1 MGGKIPREIKERVIR
16 GWLQGIKREKIAETN
31 DLADGSIT
39 NIVKDASLQAEY
51 HDMELF
57 RHLAVILNENGLEP
71 VIVGFA
77 VRLLK
82 IMKDNGID
90 VNQVEPIISD
100 FAIYCFKHQI
110 SFDKLIQSGYEAL
123 ALERELGVPV
133 KMLSEHV
140 TQAKITRDDL
150 LDQSQTQLRMLRDAQ
165 SEYEII
171 KSKLEEFKKEYPLVE
186 SSIELKKELD
196 ETKERCKQYE
206 QINGLERKLSEA
218 DEYNTRLEGANVDKD
233 SKLKTAMHQLSVYQ
247 ERLDKQKKEE
257 VNDGGSYYRTTKKM
271 QQAEVS

>member
-1 MGGKIPREIKERVIR
+1 MGGKIPREIKEKVIR
-16 GWLQGIKREKIAETN
+16 EWLLGTRRETIAENN
-31 DLADGSIT
+31 DLAVGSIS
-39 NIVKDASLQAEY
+39 NIVKDASLQVEY
-51 HDMELF
+51 HNMALF

-82 IMKDNGID
+82 IMEDNGIAL
-90 VNQVEPIISD
+90 NQVEPIISD
-100 FAIYCFKHQI
+100 FAIYYFKHQI
-110 SFDKLIQSGYEAL
+110 SIDKLIQSGYEAL
-123 ALERELGVPV
+123 SLEEELGVPV
-133 KMLSEHV
+133 RMLSEHV
-140 TQAKITRDDL
+140 TQAKNTRDDL

-196 ETKERCKQYE
+196 ETKKRCKQHE
-206 QINGLERKLSEA
+206 QIINGLERELSEA
-218 DEYNTRLEGANVDKD
+218 DQYNTRLEGANVDKD
-233 SKLKTAMHQLSVYQ
+233 SKLKAAMHQLSVCQ

-257 VNDGGSYYRTTKKM
+257 VNERGSYYRTTKKM
-271 QQAEVS
+271 

>member
-1 MGGKIPREIKERVIR
+1 
-16 GWLQGIKREKIAETN
+16 
-31 DLADGSIT
+31 
-39 NIVKDASLQAEY
+39 
-51 HDMELF
+51 MELF

-82 IMKDNGID
+82 IMENNGID
-90 VNQVEPIISD
+90 LNQVEPIISE

-110 SFDKLIQSGYEAL
+110 SFNTLIQSGYEAL

-150 LDQSQTQLRMLRDAQ
+150 LDQSQTQQRMLRV
-165 SEYEII
+165 
-171 KSKLEEFKKEYPLVE
+171 FKKEYPLVE

-206 QINGLERKLSEA
+206 QIINGLERKLSE
-218 DEYNTRLEGANVDKD
+218 EEQHNTRLEGANVDKD
-233 SKLKTAMHQLSVYQ
+233 SKLKTAMHQLSVCQ

-271 QQAEVS
+271 

>member
-1 MGGKIPREIKERVIR
+1 MGGKIPREIKEKVIR
-16 GWLQGIKREKIAETN
+16 EWLQGTRRETIAEN
-31 DLADGSIT
+31 DDLAVGSIS
-39 NIVKDASLQAEY
+39 NIVKDASLQVEY
-51 HDMELF
+51 HDMTLF

-77 VRLLK
+77 IRLLK
-82 IMKDNGID
+82 IMEHNGID
-90 VNQVEPIISD
+90 LNQVEPIISD

-110 SFDKLIQSGYEAL
+110 SFDKLIQSGYQAL
-123 ALERELGVPV
+123 SLEEELGVQV
-133 KMLSEHV
+133 RMLSEHV
-140 TQAKITRDDL
+140 TQARNTRDDL

-196 ETKERCKQYE
+196 ETKKRCKQHE
-206 QINGLERKLSEA
+206 QIINGLESELSEA
-218 DEYNTRLEGANVDKD
+218 DQYNTRLEGANVDKD
-233 SKLKTAMHQLSVYQ
+233 SKLKTAMHQLSMCQ

-271 QQAEVS
+271 

>member
-16 GWLQGIKREKIAETN
+16 EWLQGIKREKIAENN
-31 DLADGSIT
+31 DLAAGIIS
-39 NIVKDASLQAEY
+39 NIVKDASLQVEY

-82 IMKDNGID
+82 IMENNGID
-90 VNQVEPIISD
+90 LNQVEPIISE

-110 SFDKLIQSGYEAL
+110 SFNTLIQSGYEAL

-133 KMLSEHV
+133 KMLPEHI
-140 TQAKITRDDL
+140 TQAMITRDDL

-186 SSIELKKELD
+186 SSIELK
-196 ETKERCKQYE
+196 ERCKQYE
-206 QINGLERKLSEA
+206 QIINGLERKLSEA
-218 DEYNTRLEGANVDKD
+218 DQYNMRLEGANVDKD
-233 SKLKTAMHQLSVYQ
+233 SKLKTAMHQLSVCQ

-257 VNDGGSYYRTTKKM
+257 VNDGK
-271 QQAEVS
+271 

>member
-16 GWLQGIKREKIAETN
+16 EWLQGIKREKIAENN
-31 DLADGSIT
+31 DLADGSIS
-39 NIVKDASLQAEY
+39 NIVKDASLQVEY

-90 VNQVEPIISD
+90 LNQVEPIISE

-110 SFDKLIQSGYEAL
+110 SFNTLIQSGYEAL

-206 QINGLERKLSEA
+206 QIINGLERKLSEA
-218 DEYNTRLEGANVDKD
+218 DQHNTRLEGANVDKD
-233 SKLKTAMHQLSVYQ
+233 SKLKTAMHQLSVCQ

-271 QQAEVS
+271 

>member
-1 MGGKIPREIKERVIR
+1 MGGKIPREIKEKVIR
-16 GWLQGIKREKIAETN
+16 EWLQGIRREKIAENN
-31 DLADGSIT
+31 DLAGGSIT
-39 NIVKDASLQAEY
+39 NIVKDASLQEEY
-51 HDMELF
+51 HDMVLF

-71 VIVGFA
+71 FIVGFA
-77 VRLLK
+77 IRLLK
-82 IMKDNGID
+82 IMEDNGID
-90 VNQVEPIISD
+90 VNQIEPIISD

-110 SFDKLIQSGYEAL
+110 SFNTLIQCGCEAL

-206 QINGLERKLSEA
+206 QIINGLERKLSEA
-218 DEYNTRLEGANVDKD
+218 DQYNMRLEGANVDKD
-233 SKLKTAMHQLSVYQ
+233 SKLKTAMHQLSVCR
-247 ERLDKQKKEE
+247 ERLDK
-257 VNDGGSYYRTTKKM
+257 
-271 QQAEVS
+271 